1 MKIRIL
7 ITLLMA
13 ILIISGCALD
23 TNHEKEILH
32 FRQKRINYLKSRQG
46 YLNLVGLYW
55 FYDGEYQMGSGQDND
70 MILPIGFPKL
80 FGSFSKIGKQLKF
93 QFNMPV
99 LIDSINQVTEFLFS
113 TEQLDHTFSWNS
125 FQWFIIKRGGNYAI
139 RLKDI
144 ENPYMDPNF
153 EISYY
158 PIDPRWIIKGS
169 FEAYPAGQNRII
181 SNIFGHPIEQPAIG
195 IVSFKMGGKSYAL
208 EAHMEGPKRTI
219 IFMDGST
226 GNETYSGGREL
237 YFDEPDKN
245 GNVTIDFNK
254 AFNFPCAYND
264 FTTCPVPP
272 SINHLNLQITAGAKA
287 YKKR

>member
-1 MKIRIL
+1 
-7 ITLLMA
+7 MA

-113 TEQLDHTFSWNS
+113 TEQLDHTFSWNY
-125 FQWFIIKRGGNYAI
+125 RTI
-139 RLKDI
+139 RPHLFLEFLSMVYNKTWR
-144 ENPYMDPNF
+144 ELCY
-153 EISYY
+153 
-158 PIDPRWIIKGS
+158 
-169 FEAYPAGQNRII
+169 
-181 SNIFGHPIEQPAIG
+181 
-195 IVSFKMGGKSYAL
+195 SFKRY
-208 EAHMEGPKRTI
+208 
-219 IFMDGST
+219 
-226 GNETYSGGREL
+226 
-237 YFDEPDKN
+237 
-245 GNVTIDFNK
+245 
-254 AFNFPCAYND
+254 
-264 FTTCPVPP
+264 
-272 SINHLNLQITAGAKA
+272 
-287 YKKR
+287 